1 MALSDY
7 SEYFGD
13 MLTDEKLYILIVGVR
28 ADWQLN
34 WDLNKSE
41 V

>member
-13 MLTDEKLYILIVGVR
+13 ILTDEKLYIVQGFRKKVR
-28 ADWQLN
+28 
-34 WDLNKSE
+34 
-41 V
+41 